1 MRHPHQALPP
11 GPLAI
16 RWKGAKITTEH
27 GMHVL
32 RAYRVSLASLR
43 PNQIVWEPYRNYLRS
58 LPAYC
63 KAGQHIWRSIV
74 PLIHIWVVEDHHP
87 ERVLRQFGMK
97 QGIPPNV
104 DTSVDLHKITLQGK
118 QQKNW
123 AEEHH
128 THIAKWAAH
137 ATIANAPAFHGEMSY
152 NDEYMVWF
160 RPRTVRHITKETSYW
175 DTLVE
180 SQLKIMAKCEPGSE
194 IYTDCIKALESVEEI
209 GRLTLDDARVAGNT
223 SEPAVGRGRQASG
236 RQGRGG
242 RQSSQRPTSTQC
254 QRPTPVPTSSR
265 RPTSGQRH
273 TAVPT
278 SSQRP
283 TSSRLP
289 TSSQRPTSSRR
300 HTPVPTSS
308 RRHTPVHDHT
318 MEEASQ
324 TADEMCL
331 DTGYDMGSMAR
342 DDAGPSHMFA
352 HGDTSRSPS
361 MRCDD
366 TCPPTSPS
374 TSPLPTTS
382 MFPPLTTST
391 APADVHGIDEMR
403 FMPTP
408 GAVPPEF
415 VHSEFSQ
422 TQIPAPPPEALHI
435 PDRPRRPQRTQT
447 HPPDCGTGHGKVR
460 PVKEPVRRR
469 KRG

>member
-1 MRHPHQALPP
+1 
-11 GPLAI
+11 
-16 RWKGAKITTEH
+16 
-27 GMHVL
+27 
-32 RAYRVSLASLR
+32 
-43 PNQIVWEPYRNYLRS
+43 
-58 LPAYC
+58 
-63 KAGQHIWRSIV
+63 
-74 PLIHIWVVEDHHP
+74 
-87 ERVLRQFGMK
+87 
-97 QGIPPNV
+97 
-104 DTSVDLHKITLQGK
+104 
-118 QQKNW
+118 
-123 AEEHH
+123 
-128 THIAKWAAH
+128 
-137 ATIANAPAFHGEMSY
+137 MSY

-180 SQLKIMAKCEPGSE
+180 SQLRIMAKCEPGSE
-194 IYTDCIKALESVEEI
+194 IYTHCIKALESVEEI

-242 RQSSQRPTSTQC
+242 RQSSQRPTSTQR
-254 QRPTPVPTSSR
+254 QHP
-265 RPTSGQRH
+265 
-273 TAVPT
+273 
-278 SSQRP
+278 
-283 TSSRLP
+283 
-289 TSSQRPTSSRR
+289 
-300 HTPVPTSS
+300 TPVPTSS

-324 TADEMCL
+324 TVDEMCL

-342 DDAGPSHMFA
+342 DDAGPSHIFA

-382 MFPPLTTST
+382 MFPLLTTST

-422 TQIPAPPPEALHI
+422 TQIPAPPPEASHI
-435 PDRPRRPQRTQT
+435 PDRPQRPQRTQT
-447 HPPDCGTGHGKVR
+447 HPPDCGTGHGETNQGTSEEKKTGMIKLYESKVCIWVYLWIDDNSIVEFIGKIFIAVVSIIAALGFLLYGGR
-460 PVKEPVRRR
+460 LFFMLRRFPIESKGRR
-469 KRG
+469 KKLHEFLSTFGIPFPCFKWDESVVTQPYGVGLVVPKAS